1 MKIGYNDF
9 WAEINLK
16 NFWNKVMCKFG
27 EVIKK
32 HRYKRRK
39 KFYIGMRLLTTDFV
53 YQRGIVKT
61 SLAEL
66 EKISEKIKKELP
78 LKFFRPRIEE
88 CFEQKYI
95 IEVEEE
101 KGYSEEPQDSMCDFY
116 IDI

>member
-1 MKIGYNDF
+1 MKIGYKDF

-16 NFWNKVMCKFG
+16 NFWNKIMRKFG
-27 EVIKK
+27 EIIKK
-32 HRYKRRK
+32 CRYRRRK
-39 KFYIGMRLLTTDFV
+39 KFRIGMRLLETNFV

-66 EKISEKIKKELP
+66 EEISEKAKKESLFR
-78 LKFFRPRIEE
+78 FFRPRIEE